1 MTSYCRVEDELPK
14 QVVHPADWNLKELV
28 GHIDWTCRCSKV
40 HLERELVRPPCL
52 WRMIELNERLFY
64 VINGAYIIFIFMKGM
79 SAYKLIPAHRTDRY
93 KTDDLEIGE

>member
-28 GHIDWTCRCSKV
+28 GHTGWTYRCSKV

-52 WRMIELNERLFY
+52 WRMTAKRKALLCNQWWIYLFY
-64 VINGAYIIFIFMKGM
+64 FYERV
-79 SAYKLIPAHRTDRY
+79 
-93 KTDDLEIGE
+93 